1 MRADPSRRPV
11 RIMADAIA
19 PGVPFADLSVSAQH
33 RVVIEGVWAELYFAE
48 PTVMVP
54 AKYLVGTLAQTDMPS
69 EDVVYHHIL
78 LEAHEVLITNGLMTV
93 SFPPSLRSYNGISP
107 QMRRS
112 LSDTVS
118 KERLQSLF
126 RRKDAMIA
134 LKKADA
140 QVLVAKMV
148 GAMCQLT
155 ADDAGSLAAA

>member
-1 MRADPSRRPV
+1 
-11 RIMADAIA
+11 
-19 PGVPFADLSVSAQH
+19 
-33 RVVIEGVWAELYFAE
+33 
-48 PTVMVP
+48 
-54 AKYLVGTLAQTDMPS
+54 
-69 EDVVYHHIL
+69 
-78 LEAHEVLITNGLMTV
+78 
-93 SFPPSLRSYNGISP
+93 
-107 QMRRS
+107 
-112 LSDTVS
+112 VS

>member
-1 MRADPSRRPV
+1 
-11 RIMADAIA
+11 
-19 PGVPFADLSVSAQH
+19 
-33 RVVIEGVWAELYFAE
+33 
-48 PTVMVP
+48 MVP

-78 LEAHEVLITNGLMTV
+78 LEELEVLITNGLMTE
-93 SFPPSLRSYNGISP
+93 SFQPSLRSYNGISP

-134 LKKADA
+134 LKRADA

-148 GAMCQLT
+148 GAMRQLT